1 MPNLNQTP
9 KPVSK
14 NYRPWIINLPR
25 LTWVRRKVRCFY
37 QVVCRLAL
45 KLLARV
51 RVQGVENFP
60 THGPVLIVTNHLGD
74 ADIPLGLAYLPVQ
87 PEVLAKTELLQFPLL
102 GWIMQAY
109 GAIWLH
115 RGRPDRKALRVA
127 LLALTEGRFL
137 AIAPEGQESLSGAL
151 EAGTG
156 GAAYLATKSGA
167 TILPMTFTGTEN
179 WRVIQD
185 FLHLRRPS
193 FSLTI
198 GQPFHLPILADRHQ
212 TIHQGTETIML
223 RLSRQ
228 LPTKYQGVYSFE
240 DDENLNR

>member
-1 MPNLNQTP
+1 MPTSNQTP

-14 NYRPWIINLPR
+14 DYRPWIIHLPR
-25 LTWVRRKVRCFY
+25 RTWVRRLVRCFY
-37 QVVCRLAL
+37 QIVCRLAL

-51 RVQGVENFP
+51 QVQGIENFP
-60 THGPVLIVTNHLGD
+60 TRGPALIVTNHLGD
-74 ADIPLGLAYLPVQ
+74 ADIPLGLACLPVQ
-87 PEVLAKTELLQFPLL
+87 PEVLAKTELHHFPLL
-102 GWIMQAY
+102 GWAMQAY

-115 RGRPDRKALRVA
+115 RGRPDRKALRIA

-156 GAAYLATKSGA
+156 GAAYLATKSKVP
-167 TILPMTFTGTEN
+167 IVPVTFTGTEN

-185 FLHLRRPS
+185 LLHLRRPN

-198 GQPFHLPILADRHQ
+198 GSPFHIPTLADTRQ
-212 TIHQGTETIML
+212 TIRQGTETIMR
-223 RLSRQ
+223 RLACQ
-228 LPTKYQGVYSFE
+228 LPPQYQGVYAIN
-240 DDENLNR
+240 DDENQ

>member
-1 MPNLNQTP
+1 MPTSNQTP

-14 NYRPWIINLPR
+14 DYRPWIIYLPR
-25 LTWVRRKVRCFY
+25 RTWIRRLVRRFY
-37 QVVCRLAL
+37 QIVCRLAL

-51 RVQGVENFP
+51 QVQGFENFP
-60 THGPVLIVTNHLGD
+60 TLGPALIVTNHLGD

-87 PEVLAKTELLQFPLL
+87 PEVLAKTELRQFPLL
-102 GWIMQAY
+102 GWAMQAY

-127 LLALTEGRFL
+127 LLALGEGRFL

-156 GAAYLATKSGA
+156 GAAYLATKSGV
-167 TILPMTFTGTEN
+167 TILPITFTGTEN

-185 FLHLRRPS
+185 LLHLRRPS
-193 FSLTI
+193 FNLTI
-198 GQPFHLPILADRHQ
+198 GQPFHIPTLADTRQ
-212 TIHQGTETIML
+212 TIRQGTETIMY
-223 RLSRQ
+223 RLARQ
-228 LPTKYQGVYSFE
+228 LPAKYQGIYAIEV
-240 DDENLNR
+240 DEHQ